1 MIKKIIT
8 DWVKENYGQSEV
20 DEPSWDIDLLAKEI
34 KKKTMVLDHQTYDY
48 VYEAMCEAYSLLED
62 IDNPDYNRER
72 AKLGMAI
79 DALYDW
85 YKEHKGE

>member
-1 MIKKIIT
+1 MKELIYK
-8 DWVKENYGQSEV
+8 WVKENYGESEA
-20 DEPSWDIDLLAKEI
+20 DNPSWNINLLAKEI
-34 KKKTMVLDHQTYDY
+34 ENKAMILDHQTYDY

-62 IDNPDYNRER
+62 IDNPDYNREQ

-85 YKEHKGE
+85 YKEHKGK